1 MPTEY
6 FERRELA
13 LLGDRFDALYAAPQ
27 ETAARGVTVSA
38 LRAAP
43 EQFAARA
50 DFPVEPSPFCKAGF
64 VVQDSAFKPGRHPYH
79 HAGVF
84 YSQEP
89 SASSAAPLLGVRPG
103 MRVLDT
109 CAAPGGKSSQLAAA
123 LGGQGLLVSNEFVA
137 ARAEVLRSNLERMGV
152 PNAVVLNEDTGR
164 IAAALPEFFDRVLVD
179 APCSGEGMFRKE
191 AVAVTQ
197 HCEAL
202 VKQCAALGAQILDN
216 AAACLAPGGEMI
228 YSTCTFAP
236 EEDEGQVA
244 AFLQRHPEFTL
255 ADVFGNVDYSF
266 GSPGE
271 ANRTGGLPL
280 DVSKVRRIWPCQGG
294 EGHFIA
300 RLVKAGTPRAL
311 AAPGTYTAEEE
322 LWLAAAAEQSKKQKG
337 GKPAKAPD
345 ARSARRESSRAL
357 REAVQGRSARSR
369 DAGAGEA
376 TPAQSLAAWQEFA
389 RQYFPVLADRPAV
402 VHGGSVL
409 LPVPFPQTGLH
420 VLRAGVFVGSVQKGR
435 FLPEHH
441 LFTAFGALCT
451 NREAL
456 TLADPRVTE
465 YLSGREIAAD
475 TAADGWCCVTVDG
488 FPMGGGKVSG
498 GRVKNHYPKALRL
511 L

>member
-1 MPTEY
+1 MLPEAFLERMKRQLGDEY
-6 FERRELA
+6 ESYLDSLNRSRAVALRFNPLKGEIPQLPFVGQPVPWEPMGYYYDPDARPGLHVFHEAGVYYLQEASAMAPVA
-13 LLGDRFDALYAAPQ
+13 LLDPQ
-27 ETAARGVTVSA
+27 
-38 LRAAP
+38 
-43 EQFAARA
+43 
-50 DFPVEPSPFCKAGF
+50 
-64 VVQDSAFKPGRHPYH
+64 PG
-79 HAGVF
+79 
-84 YSQEP
+84 E
-89 SASSAAPLLGVRPG
+89 
-103 MRVLDT
+103 RVCDL
-109 CAAPGGKSSQLAAA
+109 CAAPGGKTTQIA
-123 LGGQGLLVSNEFVA
+123 GRMMGRGFLLCNEINPKRAKILSRNIERMAVSNALVT
-137 ARAEVLRSNLERMGV
+137 
-152 PNAVVLNEDTGR
+152 NEHPATLAQRFAG
-164 IAAALPEFFDRVLVD
+164 FFDRVLVD

-191 AVAVTQ
+191 PVARQQ

-202 VKQCAALGAQILDN
+202 VKQCAELGAEILDC
-216 AAACLAPGGEMI
+216 AAAVLAPGGQLV

-255 ADVFGNVDYSF
+255 ADALGNVDYTF
-266 GSPGE
+266 GSEGE

-300 RLVKAGTPRAL
+300 RLVKAGTPRPLPAS
-311 AAPGTYTAEEE
+311 GTYTAEEE
-322 LWLAAAAEQSKKQKG
+322 LWLAAAAEQSKKQKGSKG

-376 TPAQSLAAWQEFA
+376 TPAQSIAAWQEFA
-389 RQYFPVLADRPAV
+389 RQYFPALADRPAV

-456 TLADPRVTE
+456 TLTDPRVTE

-488 FPMGGGKVSG
+488 CPMGGGKVSG